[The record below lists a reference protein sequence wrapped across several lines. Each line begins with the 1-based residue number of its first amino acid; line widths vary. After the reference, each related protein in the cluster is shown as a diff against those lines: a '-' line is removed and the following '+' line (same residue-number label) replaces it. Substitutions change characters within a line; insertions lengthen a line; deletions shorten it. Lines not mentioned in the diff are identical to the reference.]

1 MTLETRRI
9 DIDGLVFDVDVA
21 GPAGAPLVLL
31 LHGYP
36 QSKFAWRHELPALA
50 AAGYRAAA
58 PNQRGYSPG
67 ARPAEVRDYAIKHL
81 VGDILQFADKLDAD
95 RFHLVGHDWGGALAW
110 VAASWYPE
118 RLRSLTVL
126 SRPHPDA
133 FGRAMRDDPDQ
144 AQRSRHHKAFQ
155 DPATERLL
163 LEDGARRLRESLARN
178 RVPSEAIEAYLETL
192 GGEAALGAALNW
204 YRAAAGNL
212 AKAHG
217 SPKPLGAIT
226 VPTLYIWGEED
237 ASVGPMAAGWTA
249 DHVEGPYTFHKIAGV
264 GHFITD
270 ERPAATPALLLSH
283 LQQYS

>member
-178 RVPSEAIEAYLETL
+178 RVPSEAIEAYLETR
-192 GGEAALGAALNW
+192 GAKRHW
-204 YRAAAGNL
+204 GRRSTGI
-212 AKAHG
+212 G
-217 SPKPLGAIT
+217 PRPGT
-226 VPTLYIWGEED
+226 WPRPTGRRSRWGR
-237 ASVGPMAAGWTA
+237 SLCP
-249 DHVEGPYTFHKIAGV
+249 
-264 GHFITD
+264 HFIYGA
-270 ERPAATPALLLSH
+270 RKTPRSGRWRRAGRRTTSRGPTPSTKSPVSAISSPTSVPPPRRH
-283 LQQYS
+283 FC